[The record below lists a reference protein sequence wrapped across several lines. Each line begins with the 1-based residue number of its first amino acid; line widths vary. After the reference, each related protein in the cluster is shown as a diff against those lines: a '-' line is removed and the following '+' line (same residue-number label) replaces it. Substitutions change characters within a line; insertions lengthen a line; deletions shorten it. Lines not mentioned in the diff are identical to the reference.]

1 MQIIN
6 EKTLYLSYNGERTF
20 IQKDTNFYQL
30 RGNVVNKILNYSCIY
45 YGSSLKGRL
54 MCSKNVLNTQN
65 RLPIVIS
72 EQKQIVMFPIKEN
85 NNILWLNF
93 KLIKDYVKED
103 DGVKITFKNE
113 VVKNFNI
120 SYTILNNQML
130 KCSKLLLTYLLRS

>member
-6 EKTLYLSYNGERTF
+6 EKTLYLSYDGEKTF
-20 IQKDTNFYQL
+20 VQKDTNLYQL
-30 RGNVVNKILNYSCIY
+30 RGNLVNKILNYSCIY

-54 MCSKNVLNTQN
+54 LCSKSVLNIQN
-65 RLPIVIS
+65 RLPVVIS

-85 NNILWLNF
+85 NNIIWLNF
-93 KLIKDYVKED
+93 NLIKDYVKEH
-103 DGVKITFKNE
+103 DGVKIIFKNE
-113 VVKNFNI
+113 VCKIFNV

>member
-6 EKTLYLSYNGERTF
+6 EKTLYLSYDGERTY
-20 IQKDTNFYQL
+20 IQKDTKFYQL
-30 RGNVVNKILNYSCIY
+30 RGNLVNKILNYSCIY

-54 MCSKNVLNTQN
+54 MCSKSVLNIQK
-65 RLPIVIS
+65 RLPVVIS

-85 NNILWLNF
+85 DNTLWLNY
-93 KLIKDYVKED
+93 KLIKDYIKED
-103 DGVKITFKNE
+103 DYVKIIFQNE
-113 VVKNFNI
+113 VVKKFNI